1 MIRYFRLM
9 IGIML
14 YALAIV
20 LMVNADLGLAPWEAF
35 HIGLS
40 RTTGLSFGM
49 VSICVGSAIIAVT
62 YQLRENIGIGTI
74 ASNFLVGIFVDVL
87 FRLNWIPMAESIPIG
102 IGMIFIGMVML
113 AFGTYSY
120 IGSAFG
126 TGPRDGLMVALT
138 REYDKPVGLV
148 RGTIELSVLLIGYL
162 LGAKIG
168 LGTLLI
174 GFRIGPVIQGV
185 FKVLNFDVKT
195 IQHTSLLQKKPEYD

>member
-49 VSICVGSAIIAVT
+49 VSILVGSVIITVT
-62 YQLRENIGIGTI
+62 YQLYESIGIGTI
-74 ASNFLVGIFVDVL
+74 ASNFLVGMFVDVL
-87 FRLNWIPMAESIPIG
+87 FRLHWIPMAHSILEG
-102 IGMIFIGMVML
+102 MGMIFIGMVML
-113 AFGTYSY
+113 AFGTYAY

-174 GFRIGPVIQGV
+174 GFGIGPVIQGV